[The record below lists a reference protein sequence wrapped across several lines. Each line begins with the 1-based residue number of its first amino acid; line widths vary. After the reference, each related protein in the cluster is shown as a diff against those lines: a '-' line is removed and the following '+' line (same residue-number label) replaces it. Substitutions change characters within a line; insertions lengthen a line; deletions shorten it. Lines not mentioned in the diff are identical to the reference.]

1 MITGVASS
9 YLPGIRSRD
18 WIKIKKQLNL
28 DLIVG
33 GYIPGKGSREP
44 FFGGLLLGACD
55 SGKLIYTGRVG
66 SGFSQ
71 KEIEEIY
78 GDSSHA
84 MNLRSS
90 TLRPPEDAQLIS

>member
-66 SGFSQ
+66 SGFTQ
-71 KEIEEIY
+71 KEIEEIH
-78 GDSSHA
+78 GEFEPCDESPFFNTPTA
-84 MNLRSS
+84 
-90 TLRPPEDAQLIS
+90 

>member
-44 FFGGLLLGACD
+44 FFGGLLLDACD
-55 SGKLIYTGRVG
+55 SCKLIYTGRIG

-78 GDSSHA
+78 GEFEPCDESPFFNTPTAWRTH
-84 MNLRSS
+84 N
-90 TLRPPEDAQLIS
+90 